1 MNKIILILLF
11 PFFSFSQTLE
21 ISLNK
26 EKFIAKEDV
35 AFVVKNND
43 SINRFLNIQLEKY
56 DFNKNKWKSYS
67 KDVFSKPFSMP
78 LELTLIVEKKKSLD
92 LKFKINEPELFD
104 SPKYNKK
111 KNNLIREN
119 AKKGKFRIKIFNG
132 INENNKSEYI
142 YSKCFIVI

>member
-1 MNKIILILLF
+1 MNKIILILLI
-11 PFFSFSQTLE
+11 PFFSFSQILE

-26 EKFIAKEDV
+26 EKFIVKEDI

-56 DFNKNKWKSYS
+56 DSNKKKWKSYS

-78 LELTLIVEKKKSLD
+78 LELTLIVDKKKSLD

-104 SPKYNKK
+104 SPKFNKK

-119 AKKGKFRIKIFNG
+119 AKRGKFRIKIHNG
-132 INENNKSEYI
+132 TNENNKFEYL
-142 YSKCFIVI
+142 YSKHFIVI